1 MRFDIF
7 YNRIYYCTYVISLFL
22 HNYVI
27 GKIYEWF
34 LFRPLYKF
42 RFVRR
47 RYQKLYG
54 WNSLDEFIKG
64 LNCPHADF
72 NSVFLNNH
80 SNMLMGYIEIV
91 TLLFLINIVMM
102 TPRVGTW
109 LRNIV
114 FNHVFLFLMI
124 LGSFVLIIDYNFL
137 WSNNKHKKYFEVFDK
152 ESSLKRKVWSLG
164 VFLYC
169 VIIFIGSLWTF
180 GKLLS

>member
-1 MRFDIF
+1 
-7 YNRIYYCTYVISLFL
+7 
-22 HNYVI
+22 
-27 GKIYEWF
+27 
-34 LFRPLYKF
+34 
-42 RFVRR
+42 
-47 RYQKLYG
+47 
-54 WNSLDEFIKG
+54 
-64 LNCPHADF
+64 
-72 NSVFLNNH
+72 
-80 SNMLMGYIEIV
+80 MLMGYIEIV